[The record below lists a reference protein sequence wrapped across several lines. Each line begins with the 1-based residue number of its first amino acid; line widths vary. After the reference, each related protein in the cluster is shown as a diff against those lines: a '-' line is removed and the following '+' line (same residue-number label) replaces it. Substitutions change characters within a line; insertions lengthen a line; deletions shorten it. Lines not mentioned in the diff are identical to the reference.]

1 MALLGTGQARRATI
15 CDHNMT
21 DAPSQDL
28 AAWLGTQPGLARIEM
43 FLADINGAAKGKWL
57 APDKAAG
64 VARKGLA
71 MPVSVYAQ
79 DAFGRDVAGA
89 GLAFDTGDPDG
100 LAFPVAGRFAPM
112 PWLDAASA
120 QVLITLRGKDGG
132 PCAADPRGVLENVLA
147 RYAARSLTPVV
158 ATEQEFY
165 LYRPVDGRP
174 TPPDGEMLR
183 NDTLSTAA
191 LAAHAA
197 LFDEMFEAF
206 ATQGIP
212 ADGLT
217 SEAGPG
223 QYEINLLHRADALA
237 AADDVVLLK
246 RTVKAL
252 AKKHGL
258 GATFMAKPYGEASG
272 NGMHIHAS
280 VLDADGAN
288 ILAAADG
295 TPSAALRHAV
305 AGLLAAMPGCMLA
318 FAPHANSYRRL
329 RPDAHAPIS
338 AGWGFDDRSAAIRV
352 ITGDAKVTRIEHRI
366 SGADCNV
373 YMAMAAMLG
382 AMLEG
387 IEAAQEPPAPQDPLN
402 PGAGEP
408 LPTEWGAAMAAFAA
422 SPQVEAIFGARFR
435 DIYIACKK
443 QDREVF
449 LADIPPLEYTAYLDL
464 A

>member
-1 MALLGTGQARRATI
+1 
-15 CDHNMT
+15 MT
-21 DAPSQDL
+21 DTISIDL
-28 AAWLGTQPGLARIEM
+28 AAWLAAQPDLARIEM

-57 APDKAAG
+57 TPEKALG

-71 MPVSVYAQ
+71 MPVSVFAQ
-79 DAFGRDVAGA
+79 DAFGRDVPAA
-89 GLAFDTGDPDG
+89 GLAFGTGDPDG
-100 LAFPVAGRFAPM
+100 LAFPVTGRFAPM
-112 PWLDAASA
+112 PWLDDASA
-120 QVLITLRGKDGG
+120 QVLITLRDKSGA

-147 RYAARSLTPVV
+147 RYAAKGLKPVV

-165 LYRPVDGRP
+165 LYRPQDGRP
-174 TPPDGEMLR
+174 TPPDGQMLR

-191 LAAHAA
+191 LAAHRA
-197 LFDEMFEAF
+197 LFDEMFAAF
-206 ATQGIP
+206 AAQGIP

-252 AKKHGL
+252 ARKHGL
-258 GATFMAKPYGEASG
+258 AATFMAKPYGEASG

-280 VLDADGAN
+280 LLDSQGVNVLAQDDGAPG
-288 ILAAADG
+288 AV
-295 TPSAALRHAV
+295 LRHAV
-305 AGLLAAMPGCMLA
+305 AGLLAAMPGSMLA

-338 AGWGFDDRSAAIRV
+338 AGWGYDDRSAALRV
-352 ITGDAKVTRIEHRI
+352 ITGDAKATRIEHRI
-366 SGADCNV
+366 SGADCNP
-373 YMAMAAMLG
+373 YLAMAAMLG

-387 IEAAQEPPAPQDPLN
+387 IEAAVEPPAPQDPKD
-402 PGAGEP
+402 PEAGVP
-408 LPTEWGAAMAAFAA
+408 LPTEWGAAMSAFARCPHVA
-422 SPQVEAIFGARFR
+422 AIFGPAFR
-435 DIYIACKK
+435 DIYLACKR
-443 QDREVF
+443 QDRDQF
-449 LADIPPLEYTAYLDL
+449 LADVTALEYAAYLEL